1 MSIFRKL
8 SNVERNNYLQ
18 PPASVLAHLLFLLLG
33 LLCVIPFIF
42 VIIISFSSPASIQEV
57 GYSFFPTAF
66 SLETYRY
73 VFEAKDVIFRAYG
86 VSIFIT
92 IAGTVLGLLL
102 NSSIAYALSRPNFR
116 YQKFFTLVVL
126 IPMLFNGGL
135 ISFYLI
141 MTKFLH
147 LKDSLL
153 ALILPSAVSSFYIMV
168 LRTFFKTTIP
178 ESIIDSARIDGAG
191 QFHIF
196 FKMILPISLPALATI
211 GLFLTFGYWN
221 EWFNALLFIEQP
233 TKVPLQA
240 LLMRIEQNLSFITD
254 NMSMLGGYGKTINL
268 PSETMKMAI
277 VVLVAMPIACA
288 YPFFQRYFISGLT
301 IGSIKG

>member
-1 MSIFRKL
+1 M
-8 SNVERNNYLQ
+8 
-18 PPASVLAHLLFLLLG
+18 AHLLFLLLG

-66 SLETYRY
+66 SLEAYRY

-92 IAGTVLGLLL
+92 ITGTALGLLL

>member
-66 SLETYRY
+66 SLEAYRY

>member
-66 SLETYRY
+66 SLEAYRY

-92 IAGTVLGLLL
+92 ITGTALGLLL